1 MAIGAVLVLG
11 WLVLKFVVLPLGILG
26 GAVWMLRRGKR

>member
-1 MAIGAVLVLG
+1 MGVGAVVVLG
-11 WLVLKFVVLPLGILG
+11 WLVLKFVVLPLGILA